1 MKKKN
6 KKPEPVVTVKPYANF
21 VYPMIHK
28 RDIDTILD
36 KHELSYDIAFSD
48 ECRWEL
54 RGASTTD
61 CVVQQIV
68 EELKKIYRDVDYMD
82 LEGVCE
88 QDMIV
93 LTW

>member
-28 RDIDTILD
+28 RDIDTILN

-54 RGASTTD
+54 RNTLADDS
-61 CVVQQIV
+61 VVQQIV
-68 EELKKIYRDVDYMD
+68 EDLKKIYTDVDYMD
-82 LEGVCE
+82 LEGICE
-88 QDMIV
+88 RDTII